1 MMVRR
6 FLWIALVVLLGILPG
21 CQGPSPTLV
30 AGSKK
35 TGASGVPDPQ
45 IAVGPTLVAAVDT
58 SDVTFYNKAGLSPF
72 GAGTCGGPKPL
83 WCPTNNQLGTC
94 VANSVCS
101 TSNLFSATQLS
112 LNQNLKGKYCDPAN
126 PNAPP
131 IKDETGKVIWASSC
145 VVEMGYDS
153 RSLYDPTSQRFWIVA
168 QVRNHVWA
176 CTTDTPDPQPGG
188 KLGEHADIEDPQGDQ
203 SDPTNTFCHAWLAN
217 LAQRYLAVAV
227 SRQGENLGA
236 GFYTYILVNAVG
248 DWPQFTVHDGYLIL
262 GHRDPG
268 LQTWVFD
275 ANALAAGTN
284 DGSSLKVAPLL
295 VIDPSQLTPPP
306 DSQVIP
312 VNIHGD
318 SQGVT
323 YLLGGY
329 QNNLYI
335 YGLAPQPG
343 NPSKPILL
351 SAAMVPIN
359 RSLVGLQV
367 RSPGVFQNGNIY
379 LASHD
384 CAASDPGCAAP
395 FMYVL
400 RVPVKRAG
408 NQIMADTSA
417 SGGYMDYAIGKSDT
431 PVVAFEVPAL
441 DVTDNGDIVVVYSSG
456 EPSLNKPA
464 GAYYQV
470 FYHGQTGPSNSAT
483 LQDPIAGTTPAGNP
497 SGLDLGGA
505 ALDPQP
511 DASNKRTTVWISHAY
526 ANGGNN
532 PNFNYTSVLGAVKP

>member
-1 MMVRR
+1 MVLRR
-6 FLWIALVVLLGILPG
+6 FLWIALVVLVGIFSG

-45 IAVGPTLVAAVDT
+45 IAVGKTFVAAVDT
-58 SDVTFYNKAGLSPF
+58 SDVTFYNKAGLSPA
-72 GAGTCGGPKPL
+72 GAGSCGGPKPL

-94 VANSVCS
+94 VASSVCS

-131 IKDETGKVIWASSC
+131 IKDETGKVTWASSC

-153 RSLYDPTSQRFWIVA
+153 RSLYDPASQRFWIVA
-168 QVRNHVWA
+168 QVRNHVWN
-176 CTTDTPDPQPGG
+176 CTADNGQPRG
-188 KLGEHADIEDPQGDQ
+188 KLGEGTDILDPKGDQ
-203 SDPTNTFCHAWLAN
+203 TDPTNTFCHIWLAN
-217 LAQRYLAVAV
+217 LAARYMAVAV

-236 GFYTYILVNAVG
+236 GFYTYILVSELA

-262 GHRDPG
+262 NHRDPG
-268 LQTWVFD
+268 VRTWVFD
-275 ANALAAGTN
+275 ANALAGGTN
-284 DGSSLKVAPLL
+284 DGSSLQVKPLL
-295 VIDPSQLTPPP
+295 VIEPNQLTPPP

-329 QNNLYI
+329 QNNLCI
-335 YGLAPQPG
+335 YGLASPPG
-343 NPSKPILL
+343 NPSGKPTLL

-359 RSLVGLQV
+359 RSLVGAQV

-384 CAASDPGCAAP
+384 CPASSPGCAAP

-408 NQIMADTSA
+408 NQLMADTSA
-417 SGGYMDYAIGKSDT
+417 AGGYMDYAIGKSDT
-431 PVVAFEVPAL
+431 PVVAFEAPAL
-441 DVTDNGDIVVVYSSG
+441 DVTDNGDIVVVYSRA
-456 EPSLNKPA
+456 NPA
-464 GAYYQV
+464 
-470 FYHGQTGPSNSAT
+470 
-483 LQDPIAGTTPAGNP
+483 
-497 SGLDLGGA
+497 
-505 ALDPQP
+505 
-511 DASNKRTTVWISHAY
+511 
-526 ANGGNN
+526 
-532 PNFNYTSVLGAVKP
+532 